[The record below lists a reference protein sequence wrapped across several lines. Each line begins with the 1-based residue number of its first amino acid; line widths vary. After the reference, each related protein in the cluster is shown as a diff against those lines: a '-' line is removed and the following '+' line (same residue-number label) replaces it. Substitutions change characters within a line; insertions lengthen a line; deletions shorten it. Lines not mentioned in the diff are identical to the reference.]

1 MASLPWYIKT
11 KYVGIKDNKVYY
23 KINLDKKYVFL
34 KYMEFF
40 LTEFIPERYF
50 NWMK

>member
-1 MASLPWYIKT
+1 MGNLPWYIKT
-11 KYVGIKDNKVYY
+11 KYIGTKDNKVHY
-23 KINLDKKYVFL
+23 KVKLDKRCVFL

-50 NWMK
+50 SWMK